1 MALIPILEELPVP
14 ADQILWQAKGNVPEA
29 LAIAASYGYRCACR
43 DMDDLIAK
51 LKTIVKQG
59 QP

>member
-14 ADQILWQAKGNVPEA
+14 AEQILWQAKGNVPEA
-29 LAIAASYGYRCACR
+29 LAIAAAYGYGCACR
-43 DMDDLIAK
+43 DLEQ
-51 LKTIVKQG
+51 TTKQRVIIRRR